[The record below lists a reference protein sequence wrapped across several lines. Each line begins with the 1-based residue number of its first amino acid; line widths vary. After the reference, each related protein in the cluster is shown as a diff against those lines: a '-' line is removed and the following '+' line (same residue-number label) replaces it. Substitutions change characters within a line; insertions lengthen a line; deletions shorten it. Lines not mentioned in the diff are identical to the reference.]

1 MKVERDHFE
10 IIPALDI
17 RGGEL
22 ARSPQSNF
30 RSIKDALDTFDIPGI
45 SWLHLVD
52 LDFTH
57 DEGSNADLLYEV
69 VSNTSLNIQISGG
82 IKDVT
87 GFEYATQFKPQ
98 RINLAPDFLL
108 YKDELVEVLNTS
120 EYQTSFAIDL
130 IGDEVTSRATKR
142 SFGEVSGVLQWLESN
157 GCERIVL
164 TEAARDGR
172 LQGVNYEIY
181 QKLCDATSLPIV
193 ASGGVSSIED
203 ILTLKSFGVV
213 GVIVGAAL
221 HHGTIQLSD
230 ALNALETS

>member
-1 MKVERDHFE
+1 MKVERDIFE

-17 RGGEL
+17 RAGAL

-30 RSIKDALDTFDIPGI
+30 RTIQDALDAFEIPGI

-57 DEGSNADLLYEV
+57 DEGSNVDLLHEV

-82 IKDVT
+82 IKDMAA
-87 GFEYATQFKPQ
+87 FEYATQFKPE

-108 YKDELVEVLNTS
+108 HKDELVEVLNAS

-142 SFGEVSGVLQWLESN
+142 SFGEVSDVIQWLTSN

-172 LQGVNYEIY
+172 LQGVNHEIY
-181 QKLCDATSLPIV
+181 RKLCDETSLPIV
-193 ASGGVSSIED
+193 ASGGVSSVED
-203 ILTLKSFGVV
+203 IVTLKNLGVV